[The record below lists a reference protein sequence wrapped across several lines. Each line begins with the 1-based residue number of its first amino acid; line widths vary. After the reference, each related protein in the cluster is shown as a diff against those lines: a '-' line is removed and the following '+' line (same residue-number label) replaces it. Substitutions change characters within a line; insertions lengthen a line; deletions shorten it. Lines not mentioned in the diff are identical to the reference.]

1 MPNLQVVEQVVGQA
15 VEQQPQQSVQEDRPV
30 VESTQSGS
38 SAVGTIGTIVRW
50 TVGIVAAFALGSWL
64 VWLTAYLQ
72 RHFVLEDIRSACQRV
87 MPDTVERCVDTVIIQ
102 RGGARR

>member
-1 MPNLQVVEQVVGQA
+1 MPNLQVVDQTVEQAIRTDRPA
-15 VEQQPQQSVQEDRPV
+15 VESAQPR
-30 VESTQSGS
+30 SGTTG
-38 SAVGTIGTIVRW
+38 AVATVIRW

>member
-1 MPNLQVVEQVVGQA
+1 MPNLQIVEESVEPAVSQSAKKTRPA
-15 VEQQPQQSVQEDRPV
+15 VESSQQP
-30 VESTQSGS
+30 SGNTRTL
-38 SAVGTIGTIVRW
+38 ATGFRW

-72 RHFVLEDIRSACQRV
+72 RHFVLEDVRSACQRI
-87 MPDTVERCVDTVIIQ
+87 MPDSVERCVDTVIIQ

>member
-1 MPNLQVVEQVVGQA
+1 MPNLQVVDQTVEQTIRTDRSA
-15 VEQQPQQSVQEDRPV
+15 VESPQRR
-30 VESTQSGS
+30 SGTT
-38 SAVGTIGTIVRW
+38 GTVATVIQW

-64 VWLTAYLQ
+64 VWLAAYLQ

>member
-1 MPNLQVVEQVVGQA
+1 MPTLQVVEQSVEQA
-15 VEQQPQQSVQEDRPV
+15 VEQTAKKGRPGEELAQPRSGTTGTL
-30 VESTQSGS
+30 ST
-38 SAVGTIGTIVRW
+38 VIRW

-72 RHFVLEDIRSACQRV
+72 RHFVLEDIRSACQRI
-87 MPDTVERCVDTVIIQ
+87 MPDSVDRCVDTVIIQ

>member
-1 MPNLQVVEQVVGQA
+1 MPNLQVVDQT
-15 VEQQPQQSVQEDRPV
+15 VEQAIRTDRPAV
-30 VESTQSGS
+30 ASPQPRSGTTRTV
-38 SAVGTIGTIVRW
+38 ATVIRW
-50 TVGIVAAFALGSWL
+50 TVGIVATFALGSWL

>member
-1 MPNLQVVEQVVGQA
+1 MPNLHVVDQTVEQA
-15 VEQQPQQSVQEDRPV
+15 IRTDRPV
-30 VESTQSGS
+30 VESSQPRSGTT
-38 SAVGTIGTIVRW
+38 GTAATILRW

-64 VWLTAYLQ
+64 VWLAAYLQ